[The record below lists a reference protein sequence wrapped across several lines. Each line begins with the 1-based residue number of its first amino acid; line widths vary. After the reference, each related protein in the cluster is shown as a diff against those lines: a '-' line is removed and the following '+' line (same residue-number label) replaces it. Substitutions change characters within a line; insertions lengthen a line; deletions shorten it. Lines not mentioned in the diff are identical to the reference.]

1 MCGIW
6 RANRTLNNSDKRDGP
21 SDRMNATDST
31 NWRYSADNNERATE
45 NGKDRAV
52 PDKNHKSHRA
62 PFALGEVQVYPS
74 RNEKCARGER
84 GRLQPQD
91 IDALREPPPN
101 PTREQHTKDQEAQ
114 VERLPHT

>member
-62 PFALGEVQVYPS
+62 PFALGEVQVYPPP
-74 RNEKCARGER
+74 NKFAPQAKTR
-84 GRLQPQD
+84 GRQPKSWSLLD
-91 IDALREPPPN
+91 NLRQIHGREF
-101 PTREQHTKDQEAQ
+101 PTDKLFT
-114 VERLPHT
+114 